1 MELNKLTHQIKIIPE
16 FISGSS
22 THAVNR
28 QQALKTLKRVQGLSN
43 FITTRGFTL
52 IELLVVVLIIGI
64 LAAVAVPQYKVAVE
78 KARATEIITQ
88 LKALGIAERAYFLAN
103 GEYTNQ
109 ASALDISLNNNAST
123 GNTTIKQDRV
133 GFAFTR
139 LTNDPP
145 YIYGYPRDENH
156 TGGNNQFYLNYIL
169 ATGEIYCEVHNTATA
184 LMKKVCKSLG
194 TQVPACPKNDG
205 TAATCYKVS

>member
-1 MELNKLTHQIKIIPE
+1 MKN
-16 FISGSS
+16 SR
-22 THAVNR
+22 A
-28 QQALKTLKRVQGLSN
+28 
-43 FITTRGFTL
+43 FTL

-64 LAAVAVPQYKVAVE
+64 LAAVAVPQYKLAVE

-88 LKALGIAERAYFLAN
+88 LKALAVAEQAYFLAN

-109 ASALDISLNNNAST
+109 ASALDISLNNNVIID
-123 GNTTIKQDRV
+123 TIIAQDKV
-133 GFAFTR
+133 GFAFGR

-145 YIYGYPRDENH
+145 YIYGYLRDESHARNS
-156 TGGNNQFYLNYIL
+156 TKFFL
-169 ATGEIYCEVHNTATA
+169 AYVLTTGEIYCEVHNTATD

-194 TQVPACPKNDG
+194 TEAPCPKNDG